1 MNNLNRDEIIIL
13 LDDAISRSEES
24 LSMSDYYYW
33 KGRADGYQF
42 VLYMIDNE
50 DTYFKTYVRLHT
62 LSNRNVL

>member
-13 LDDAISRSEES
+13 LNDAISQAEES
-24 LSMSDYYYW
+24 LNVSDHYYW

-50 DTYFKTYVRLHT
+50 DTYFKTYMRLK
-62 LSNRNVL
+62 

>member
-13 LDDAISRSEES
+13 LNDAISQAEEA
-24 LSMSDYYYW
+24 LNASDHYYW

-50 DTYFKTYVRLHT
+50 DTYFKTYVSLK
-62 LSNRNVL
+62 